1 MVRVSTVPGV
11 WEWMVECPACD
22 GAGVTDVEVAVPDPI
37 RGGYL
42 SEELGEAGLE
52 LLEDSDHA
60 DEVAP
65 QLLVGRRLGLH
76 ALLRADHVVELGEPQ
91 EEHERLLE

>member
-42 SEELGEAGLE
+42 SEELGECPVCE
-52 LLEDSDHA
+52 
-60 DEVAP
+60 
-65 QLLVGRRLGLH
+65 GRQY
-76 ALLRADHVVELGEPQ
+76 VEIDDDGE
-91 EEHERLLE
+91 